1 MFDWFEKR
9 VREAIWKAL
18 NDFFNDLAAL
28 AEAKIIEKLQ
38 SLTAGQ
44 QLSTTPLIRVT
55 GVDLA
60 ADTFQILVR
69 GAFTFEGITPFMR
82 LEVSVARSE
91 VDVTFASAPIKIE
104 KWILNRTITIGVQHV
119 ADGGVQ
125 SDFVI
130 SPTVLPA
137 IAP

>member
-1 MFDWFEKR
+1 MFDWFEKL

-60 ADTFQILVR
+60 ADTFQYS
-69 GAFTFEGITPFMR
+69 
-82 LEVSVARSE
+82 SVLPL
-91 VDVTFASAPIKIE
+91 PIPAHV
-104 KWILNRTITIGVQHV
+104 NRTITIGVQHV

-125 SDFVI
+125 GDFVT
-130 SPTVLPA
+130 SPIVLPA
-137 IAP
+137 ISP